1 MPPPLTVGGHMQRGA
16 DACDVALSALGQRPP
31 VPLLL
36 LTVGGR
42 M

>member
-16 DACDVALSALGQRPP
+16 DACDVAPSALGQRSP
-31 VPLLL
+31 VPLL